1 MHHVSNVKMF
11 IVLKCIISL
20 YYDIQIYTKIYPP
33 SPLLFDYNNIIFWTF
48 WNLWVYRYYFI
59 SYVSIKQLIQISQL
73 ISNGAHVTSYSHNES
88 ILLIR
93 IWILIAG
100 GKVLSILS
108 SLDVS
113 SFTSLQY
120 IGLPPRGFL
129 WLNCMG
135 CFTEIIFLFFF
146 VRIQCLE
153 AFTRLHVSLFCLWS
167 FHSLLKFLYDSIL
180 ENVKP
185 RSNARYRYTYST
197 TALY

>member
-146 VRIQCLE
+146 CKNSMFRGFYPIACKFILFME
-153 AFTRLHVSLFCLWS
+153 FPFFTEIFIWLDIGECKAAFKRAL
-167 FHSLLKFLYDSIL
+167 SIHI
-180 ENVKP
+180 
-185 RSNARYRYTYST
+185 
-197 TALY
+197 